1 MPTITA
7 RRQFCSETTEHGAQP
22 ETHSGG
28 SPPVSLQPPVSNA
41 RLGIVMLIA
50 AETMLFVGL
59 IGSYLMFRI
68 GTIAW
73 PSAHLYLPIGITWLN
88 TAVLVTS
95 GYTIHRAVHTARTG
109 NRLLSLSHLRT
120 TTLLG
125 ILFLFVQGY
134 EWIQLIRDGLTIST
148 GIYGATFYTLIG
160 CHALH
165 VLAAVVWLSVLLGQA
180 RKQVSLV
187 QIDICRIYWQYVC
200 ALWIVLFAL
209 VYLN

>member
-1 MPTITA
+1 M
-7 RRQFCSETTEHGAQP
+7 
-22 ETHSGG
+22 
-28 SPPVSLQPPVSNA
+28 
-41 RLGIVMLIA
+41 VMLIA

-68 GTIAW
+68 GSVVW
-73 PSAHLYLPIGITWLN
+73 PSAHLYLPIGVTWFN
-88 TAVLVTS
+88 TAILLSS
-95 GYTIHRAVHTARTG
+95 GYTMQRAIHAARAGDRSQ
-109 NRLLSLSHLRT
+109 LLSRLGI

-125 ILFLFVQGY
+125 IVFLSVQGY
-134 EWIQLIRDGLTIST
+134 EWLHLIRDGLTIST

-165 VLAAVVWLSVLLGQA
+165 VLAAVIWLGFLWKQA
-180 RKQVSLV
+180 HKQASLV
-187 QIDICRIYWQYVC
+187 QVEICRIYWHYVC

>member
-1 MPTITA
+1 MPPLTV
-7 RRQFCSETTEHGAQP
+7 RQQFFSETEEHGTQFPA
-22 ETHSGG
+22 HSG
-28 SPPVSLQPPVSNA
+28 SPPPVSLQPPVSNA
-41 RLGIVMLIA
+41 RLGMLMLIA

-59 IGSYLMFRI
+59 IGSYVMFRI
-68 GTIAW
+68 GSVAW

-95 GYTIHRAVHTARTG
+95 GYTMHGTVHAARIGNHPLLRSRLRA
-109 NRLLSLSHLRT
+109 

-125 ILFLFVQGY
+125 ILFLSVQGY
-134 EWIQLIRDGLTIST
+134 EWLQLIRDGLTIST

-165 VLAAVVWLSVLLGQA
+165 VFAAVVWLGVLLGQA
-180 RKQVSLV
+180 GKRVSPV
-187 QIDICRIYWQYVC
+187 QIDICRMYWQYVC
-200 ALWIVLFAL
+200 ALWVVLFAL

>member
-1 MPTITA
+1 MSTMTA
-7 RRQFCSETTEHGAQP
+7 RQQLLSETEEYGAQLP
-22 ETHSGG
+22 APSGG
-28 SPPVSLQPPVSNA
+28 PPPVSLHPPVSNA
-41 RLGIVMLIA
+41 RLGILMLIA

-68 GTIAW
+68 GSVAW
-73 PSAHLYLPIGITWLN
+73 PSAHLYLPIGISWLN

-95 GYTIHRAVHTARTG
+95 GYTMHRAVHAARAG
-109 NRLLSLSHLRT
+109 NHSLLLPRLRV

-125 ILFLFVQGY
+125 ILFLSVQGY
-134 EWIQLIRDGLTIST
+134 EWLQLIRDGLTIST

-165 VLAAVVWLSVLLGQA
+165 VLAAVVWLGILLGRA
-180 RKQVSLV
+180 KKHVFLV

-200 ALWIVLFAL
+200 ALWVVLFAL

>member
-1 MPTITA
+1 MSTITA
-7 RRQFCSETTEHGAQP
+7 RQQFPTAEESGAQFS
-22 ETHSGG
+22 THSGG
-28 SPPVSLQPPVSNA
+28 VPSVSLQPPVSNA
-41 RLGIVMLIA
+41 RLGILMLIA

-68 GTIAW
+68 GSVAW
-73 PSAHLYLPIGITWLN
+73 PSAHLYLPVGITGLN

-95 GYTIHRAVHTARTG
+95 GYTMHRAVHAARIG
-109 NRLLSLSHLRT
+109 DRLLLRSRLRI

-125 ILFLFVQGY
+125 ILFLSVQGY

-165 VLAAVVWLSVLLGQA
+165 VLAAVVWLGVLLGRT
-180 RKQVSLV
+180 RKHISLV
-187 QIDICRIYWQYVC
+187 QIDICRMYWQYVC
-200 ALWIVLFAL
+200 ALWVMLFAL